1 MLLDELAK
9 IVRCKKETELTILL
23 IFYDVDP
30 SYLRKQGRTFGQAF
44 NNFAHDIEKVKKWRQ
59 ALFAHDIEK
68 VKMWR
73 QALSDAANLS
83 GWDHSSS
90 KWYFHG
96 KFISID
102 I

>member
-44 NNFAHDIEKVKKWRQ
+44 NNFAHDIQ
-59 ALFAHDIEK
+59 ALFARNMEK

-73 QALSDAANLS
+73 QALSNAANLS